1 MPATINLPVLLAQ
14 LPHLAKLTSAEQS
27 GPANQARFSEALSR
41 QQQEL
46 ARDQV
51 QQIDKKEKT
60 SVADEH
66 GRGGGAHPQP
76 RREARPKADARDQD
90 AQDTQDEPQ
99 PKSPWAGNIIN
110 LKI

>member
-46 ARDQV
+46 AKDQV

-60 SVADEH
+60 AVADEH
-66 GRGGGAHPQP
+66 GRGGGAPPQP
-76 RREARPKADARDQD
+76 RREARRRADAKD
-90 AQDTQDEPQ
+90 APDAQDEPQ